1 MQTLLE
7 VLLPAADTE
16 KMRRRKEFMQT
27 GTIKPRAGMGIAG
40 ASANVL
46 DQLTDEWKQIKQNMT
61 TARESAQKI
70 SSDLTSRIDM
80 QIRAMAKRGVKVAS
94 SLTGKKYDDQP
105 IILDSVR
112 QLESYKQE
120 LMNKRMLQLR
130 AAGVKEDELERA
142 ASNYISRALSGVI
155 FGVRMSR
162 E

>member
-1 MQTLLE
+1 
-7 VLLPAADTE
+7 
-16 KMRRRKEFMQT
+16 
-27 GTIKPRAGMGIAG
+27 
-40 ASANVL
+40 
-46 DQLTDEWKQIKQNMT
+46 MT